1 MLQSTAEKQMKKII
15 LFVDRSSGEKGRFFL
30 KVIQKRLPGIKMQ
43 VCRSVTSCVTEINQT
58 KPYVENLIIVFFTD
72 NDDRLDDL
80 YEKKHIFQDKKI
92 VMVLPQKN
100 NREISAIV
108 HRFFPR
114 YFTFMDD
121 QYGDLCD
128 VLNKMIVQ

>member
-1 MLQSTAEKQMKKII
+1 MKKII
-15 LFVDRSSGEKGRFFL
+15 IFIDRSSGEKGRFFL
-30 KVIQKRLPGIKMQ
+30 KVIQERLPAIKLH
-43 VCRSVTSCVTEINQT
+43 VCRSVTSCVTEINHT
-58 KPYVENLIIVFFTD
+58 KPYLENLIIVLFTD
-72 NDDRLDDL
+72 NEDRLDDL

-92 VMVLPQKN
+92 VMVLPKKN
-100 NREISAIV
+100 NRKISAIV

-121 QYGDLCD
+121 QYEDLCD